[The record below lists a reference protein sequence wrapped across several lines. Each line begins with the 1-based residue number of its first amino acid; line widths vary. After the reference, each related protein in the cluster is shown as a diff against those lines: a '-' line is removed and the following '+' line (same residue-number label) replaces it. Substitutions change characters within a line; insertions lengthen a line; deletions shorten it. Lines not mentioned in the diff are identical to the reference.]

1 MHSHKYR
8 SPEPL
13 SGKRILVLGIG
24 NSGGD
29 IASEISPVA
38 ARTLLSLRRGAH
50 IVPKYLLRMPTDHL
64 TLMRF
69 GSLMPL
75 WLQRSVVS
83 LLVRI
88 ARGDVSRYGLPKPD
102 HRILDIP
109 PTVSDSLVSR
119 LAHGDIAIKPA
130 VARFGPDSV
139 QFTDGSAERVDVVI
153 YCTGYKISFPF
164 LDAGVAGVEENQRS
178 VHRRVVSPKV
188 PRLYFSWLVQPLGAL
203 SASTEVPVCCA

>member
-50 IVPKYLLRMPTDHL
+50 IVPKYLLGMPTDHL

-88 ARGDVSRYGLPKPD
+88 ALGDVSRYGLPKPD
-102 HRILDIP
+102 HRILDIS

-119 LAHGDIAIKPA
+119 LAHGDLAIKPA
-130 VARFGPDSV
+130 VARFCPDTF
-139 QFTDGSAERVDVVI
+139 QFTNGTAERVDLAT
-153 YCTGYKISFPF
+153 YSTS
-164 LDAGVAGVEENQRS
+164 S
-178 VHRRVVSPKV
+178 TTTSP
-188 PRLYFSWLVQPLGAL
+188 
-203 SASTEVPVCCA
+203 